1 MPPPPKHH
9 TSSAPNPTAAAPDLV
24 VAKAERIGDKGF
36 ARERERERE
45 RVGIR
50 MSVGGR
56 EEDNVR
62 AVTSV
67 GWCPPI
73 DEN

>member
-45 RVGIR
+45 SGDKDEC
-50 MSVGGR
+50 GGG
-56 EEDNVR
+56 VR
-62 AVTSV
+62 R
-67 GWCPPI
+67 I
-73 DEN
+73 M